1 MAETPTTDPA
11 RAPVSG
17 STPLGRRVLR
27 YALMLLTALVL
38 IDSIVGE
45 KGVLA
50 LVRTRRELQVLEQ
63 TVQAARVEN
72 QRLVEQARRYREDPA
87 TIEELARRDLGL
99 IKPGEKL
106 FIIRDL
112 PPAPP
117 R

>member
-1 MAETPTTDPA
+1 MAETPPSDTASAPA
-11 RAPVSG
+11 SG
-17 STPLGRRVLR
+17 GTPLGRRVLR
-27 YALMLLTALVL
+27 YGLLMLTTVVL

-50 LVRTRRELQVLEQ
+50 LMRTRHELRTLER

-72 QRLVEQARRYREDPA
+72 QRLLEQARRYREDPA

-99 IKPGEKL
+99 MKPGEKL

-112 PPAPP
+112 PSAPP

>member
-1 MAETPTTDPA
+1 MPETPISDA
-11 RAPVSG
+11 AGAPKSG
-17 STPLGRRVLR
+17 GVTRGRLVLR
-27 YALMLLTALVL
+27 YALLALTALVL
-38 IDSIVGE
+38 VDSIVGE
-45 KGVLA
+45 KGLLA
-50 LVRTRRELQVLEQ
+50 LVRARHELRTLEHA
-63 TVQAARVEN
+63 VQAARVEN
-72 QRLVEQARRYREDPA
+72 QRMLEQARKYREDPA